1 MRRFGLGSIA
11 AAVLWA
17 NAPAAFQTP
26 PPTPYTAVHDP
37 QFIPASAATFMGDE
51 DRVIGLANGPLNRVD
66 SVYKAYPASI
76 LSQHG
81 LVQDQAPDGP
91 IAITW

>member
-1 MRRFGLGSIA
+1 MV

-26 PPTPYTAVHDP
+26 PTPYTAVHEP
-37 QFIPASAATFMGDE
+37 QFIAASAATFMGDE
-51 DRVIGLANGPLNRVD
+51 DRVIGLANKPPKGVD
-66 SVYKAYPASI
+66 TVYKAYPASI

-81 LVQDQAPDGP
+81 LVQDQSPDGP
-91 IAITW
+91 IAVTW